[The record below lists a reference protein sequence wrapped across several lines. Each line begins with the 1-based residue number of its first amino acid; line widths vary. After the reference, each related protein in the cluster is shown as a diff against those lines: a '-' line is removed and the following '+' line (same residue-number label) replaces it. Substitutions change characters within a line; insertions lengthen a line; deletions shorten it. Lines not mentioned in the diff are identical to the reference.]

1 MISNNDNF
9 RVSGVS
15 TEVGFALR
23 TVGTGSGL
31 GPGSGMGSGPGSGPG
46 SGLGSGCPS
55 GKLIKYPSRTL
66 DLKAVAKFI
75 ERLLAR
81 AFSVPCFSQY
91 RIAVLPITN
100 DCILRTSFSRNRRQ
114 RKNDAEI
121 DSSVRIPRSVHN
133 EAVKLLI

>member
-9 RVSGVS
+9 RVSGAS
-15 TEVGFALR
+15 TEVGFAL
-23 TVGTGSGL
+23 TDGTGSGP

-75 ERLLAR
+75 ERLFAG
-81 AFSVPCFSQY
+81 AFPVPCPSQY
-91 RIAVLPITN
+91 WIPVFPIIDHRVL
-100 DCILRTSFSRNRRQ
+100 LASFPWN
-114 RKNDAEI
+114 KF
-121 DSSVRIPRSVHN
+121 
-133 EAVKLLI
+133 